1 MAAMRNVIQKHD
13 PKSRRSE
20 VLATELGHLW
30 AALLQRGI
38 GETHRTIGFCAIGD
52 DEGCNTLAANL
63 ALFLGSKGKRIALVE
78 ASMRG
83 QSIAGVFQA
92 TPSPGL
98 AELLTGQAVLRD
110 SLRQQ
115 VAAGVD
121 LIPGGTTNDPF
132 WTFTGDKLRSV
143 LDQVLAE
150 RELCLVDVPG
160 LNRSPEA
167 SFVVRSLDAVVL
179 VVQANRHRSPVV
191 RRNLTYLR
199 SLGTPVLGAVVN
211 DLVHEVPMVVQ
222 KIM

>member
-1 MAAMRNVIQKHD
+1 MRNVIQRHD

-30 AALLQRGI
+30 AALLQRGV
-38 GETHRTIGFCAIGD
+38 GDTHRTVGFCAIGD

-63 ALFLGSKGKRIALVE
+63 ALFLGSKGKRTVLVE

-98 AELLTGQAVLRD
+98 AELLADEASMPDALRH
-110 SLRQQ
+110 Q
-115 VAAGVD
+115 VATGVD
-121 LIPGGTTNDPF
+121 LIPAGKTNDPF
-132 WTFTGDKLRSV
+132 WTFTGDRLRSV
-143 LDQVLAE
+143 LDEVLAD
-150 RELCLVDVPG
+150 RDLCLVDVPG

-167 SFVVRSLDAVVL
+167 SFVVRALDAIVL
-179 VVQANRHRSPVV
+179 VVEANRHRSAVIH
-191 RRNLTYLR
+191 RNLTYLR

-211 DLVHEVPMVVQ
+211 ELVHEIPTLVTR
-222 KIM
+222 IL